1 MTEYQ
6 LLIEAIEKDILES
19 TGVPHSFQG
28 VYMVSFDLF
37 GPGWGADEI
46 VGSDSFYDLPKIAER
61 K

>member
-1 MTEYQ
+1 MCHTMNEN
-6 LLIEAIEKDILES
+6 LENHRIC
-19 TGVPHSFQG
+19 GVPHSFQG